1 MVISHS
7 HVLKKQCMRVK
18 VLQVDFTNLGG
29 VVIMD
34 ISLFLQHLVNA
45 ISLGFVFG
53 LVAVG
58 YALVYGV
65 VKLVNFAHGDV
76 FMMAAYFMFYTS
88 LIFGAP
94 WLSAVILGIV
104 LTSLLGVG
112 IEKVAYKPLRKYPRI
127 NSLVSSIGMSFLL
140 QNFAVVVFGGIQR
153 SFPVPEPMKKTLV
166 FGEIRVQAVSV
177 YTIIFSIIV
186 VLILTFILQKTK
198 IGLAMRILSRDFDT
212 ARLMGINVNR
222 TISFTFAL
230 GSALAAVSAVFW
242 ALRYP
247 QIFPFMGQYP
257 GSRAF
262 IAAVVGGI
270 GSLKGALIGG
280 FVLGLLTVL
289 IPAFFP
295 EYSGYREAFIFL
307 LLVLV
312 LIFKPNGLFGQ
323 EVGEKA

>member
-1 MVISHS
+1 M
-7 HVLKKQCMRVK
+7 
-18 VLQVDFTNLGG
+18 G
-29 VVIMD
+29 V
-34 ISLFLQHLVNA
+34 SLFLQHLVNA
-45 ISLGFVFG
+45 VSLGFVFG

-58 YALVYGV
+58 YALVYSV

-76 FMMAAYFMFYTS
+76 FMMSTYFMFYTS
-88 LIFGAP
+88 IIFGVP
-94 WLSAVILGIV
+94 WLGAVLLGIA
-104 LTSLLGVG
+104 LTALLGVG

-153 SFPVPEPMKKTLV
+153 SFPVPKAMSKTIILGDV
-166 FGEIRVQAVSV
+166 RIQAISI
-177 YTIIFSIIV
+177 YTIIFSVVTVII
-186 VLILTFILQKTK
+186 LGLILQKTK

-212 ARLMGINVNR
+212 ARLMGINVNG

-270 GSLKGALIGG
+270 GSLKGALLGG
-280 FVLGLLTVL
+280 FLLGVLTVL
-289 IPAFFP
+289 IPAMFP

-312 LIFKPNGLFGQ
+312 LIFKPNGLFGL
-323 EVGEKA
+323 EAGEKA

>member
-1 MVISHS
+1 M
-7 HVLKKQCMRVK
+7 
-18 VLQVDFTNLGG
+18 TWG
-29 VVIMD
+29 
-34 ISLFLQHLVNA
+34 LFLQHLINA
-45 ISLGFVFG
+45 VSLGFVFG

-76 FMMAAYFMFYTS
+76 FMMSAYFMFYS
-88 LIFGAP
+88 SVVFGVP
-94 WLSAVILGIV
+94 WLGAVILGV
-104 LTSLLGVG
+104 ALTSLLGVS
-112 IEKVAYKPLRKYPRI
+112 IEKVAYSPLRKYPRI
-127 NSLVSSIGMSFLL
+127 NSLVSSIGVSFLL
-140 QNFAVVVFGGIQR
+140 QNLAVVIFGGLQR
-153 SFPVPEPMKKTLV
+153 SFPVPKNLSTTIV
-166 FGEIRVQAVSV
+166 FGELRVQLISLVTIIVSV
-177 YTIIFSIIV
+177 IAVGVLTYII
-186 VLILTFILQKTK
+186 QKTK
-198 IGLAMRILSRDFDT
+198 VGLAMRALSRDFDT

-222 TISFTFAL
+222 TISITFAL
-230 GSALAAVSAVFW
+230 GSALAAVSALFW

-289 IPAFFP
+289 LPAFFP
-295 EYSGYREAFIFL
+295 EYSGYREALIFA
-307 LLVLV
+307 LLVIV

-323 EVGEKA
+323 ETGEKA

>member
-1 MVISHS
+1 M
-7 HVLKKQCMRVK
+7 
-18 VLQVDFTNLGG
+18 GW
-29 VVIMD
+29 
-34 ISLFLQHLVNA
+34 SLFMQHLVNA

-76 FMMAAYFMFYTS
+76 FMMGAYMMFYAS
-88 LIFGAP
+88 VLFGFPWLAAVIFGIA
-94 WLSAVILGIV
+94 
-104 LTSLLGVG
+104 LTALLGVG
-112 IEKVAYKPLRKYPRI
+112 IEKVAYRPLRKYPRI

-153 SFPVPEPMKKTLV
+153 SFPVPEMMKKTIIL
-166 FGEIRVQAVSV
+166 GEVRIQSVSI
-177 YTIIFSIIV
+177 YTIIFSILV
-186 VLILTFILQKTK
+186 VLLLTFILQKTR
-198 IGLAMRILSRDFDT
+198 IGLAMRILSTDFDT
-212 ARLMGINVNR
+212 ARLMGINVDR

-230 GSALAAVSAVFW
+230 GSALAAVSAVFY

-270 GSLKGALIGG
+270 GSIKGALIGG
-280 FVLGLLTVL
+280 FLLGMLTVL
-289 IPAFFP
+289 LPAAFP
-295 EYSGYREAFIFL
+295 EYSGYREALIFA
-307 LLVLV
+307 LLVIVLV
-312 LIFKPNGLFGQ
+312 FKPNGLFGQ
-323 EVGEKA
+323 EAGEKA

>member
-1 MVISHS
+1 MG
-7 HVLKKQCMRVK
+7 L
-18 VLQVDFTNLGG
+18 T
-29 VVIMD
+29 
-34 ISLFLQHLVNA
+34 LFLQHLVNA

-76 FMMAAYFMFYTS
+76 FMMSAYFMFYTS
-88 LIFGAP
+88 LIFGVP
-94 WLSAVILGIV
+94 WLSAVLFGIV
-104 LTSLLGVG
+104 MTALLGVG
-112 IEKVAYKPLRKYPRI
+112 IEKIAYKPLRKYPRI

-153 SFPVPEPMKKTLV
+153 SFPVPDPMKKTLIIGDV
-166 FGEIRVQAVSV
+166 RIQAVSI
-177 YTIIFSIIV
+177 YTIIFSIATVIV
-186 VLILTFILQKTK
+186 LGLILQKTK

-270 GSLKGALIGG
+270 GSLKGALFGG
-280 FVLGLLTVL
+280 FLLGVLTVL
-289 IPAFFP
+289 LPAMFP
-295 EYSGYREAFIFL
+295 EYSGYREALIFA
-307 LLVLV
+307 LLVIV

-323 EVGEKA
+323 EAGEKA